1 MSLHSSNHSGTHR
14 PSRLRRLWTTFTRDI
29 PGLLG
34 AGLLAAF
41 SGLIYV
47 VSLLLSIDSHALLPM
62 LIGCPLG
69 GLIAA
74 PQLFGIS
81 DTVLRSIRDEE
92 DGWWKAYRQAWKQ
105 NVKCSLL
112 PGALGGLLFGLQT
125 FILAHVGS
133 LQLGLY
139 LLLVMLLGVVLSIAI
154 ATWLLPQLVLMELP
168 LHRALLNSILLCAR
182 YPLKTLGATAIQL
195 LYWGVI
201 ILVLPYSLALFVLLN
216 FWLPVLCSTI
226 VIYDTLDDT
235 FHIEETLYDVP
246 DGD

>member
-1 MSLHSSNHSGTHR
+1 MSLHSDAQR
-14 PSRLRRLWTTFTRDI
+14 PSRLRRLWTIFTRDV

-47 VSLLLSIDSHALLPM
+47 AGLLLSIDSHALLPM

-74 PQLFGIS
+74 PQLCGMS
-81 DTVLRSIRDEE
+81 DTVLRFIRDEDE
-92 DGWWKAYRQAWKQ
+92 GWWKAYRQAWKQ

-112 PGALGGLLFGLQT
+112 PGALGGLLFGLQA
-125 FILAHVGS
+125 FILAHAAS

-139 LLLVMLLGVVLSIAI
+139 LLLVLLLGVVLSIAI

-168 LHRALLNSILLCAR
+168 LHRALLNSILLCIR
-182 YPLKTLGATAIQL
+182 YPLKTLGVTAIQV

-201 ILVLPYSLALFVLLN
+201 ILILPYSLALFVLLN
-216 FWLPVLCSTI
+216 FWLPVLCSTM
-226 VIYDTLDDT
+226 VIYDTLDET
-235 FHIEETLYDVP
+235 FHIEETLYDYDDDEP